1 MKRVKVNAQKIR
13 HRLTT
18 IMAKTGIPESDAEIV
33 ADSLIEAEL
42 EGRESHGLMRFPS
55 LYERIACGK
64 DFKNPHI
71 LFNSIGTNLF
81 LVDGDNVLGAVLANH
96 VMTFC
101 ADTAKKEGM
110 SIAAVKNANHLG
122 AAAYYTNKAAKDGLF
137 AFLATNASPA
147 VAPSGGMSKL
157 LGTNPFSVSFPAG
170 KYGVFSLD
178 IATSASAMGKIL
190 MYAKED
196 KSIPIGWAMDEN
208 GQDTT
213 SSSAAVDA
221 FKKGI
226 GILPM
231 AGHKGMG
238 LAMVIDVL
246 AGLLSGASLS
256 YQVSNSFAAGNVSG
270 VGFFCLVLDIKR
282 FMPLDEFQ
290 SKLET
295 WFDILKADK
304 VRTGT
309 SGIFIPGEIE
319 QNHAVSTGDSLD
331 VLSSVIKDIEKIEAE
346 LGLEKQTTAI

>member
-1 MKRVKVNAQKIR
+1 MIYKKLENI
-13 HRLTT
+13 TT
-18 IMAKTGIPESDAEIV
+18 ITAKQYEQALKKYPTLS
-33 ADSLIEAEL
+33 
-42 EGRESHGLMRFPS
+42 GLYA
-55 LYERIACGK
+55 LVK
-64 DFKNPHI
+64 DFY
-71 LFNSIGTNLF
+71 
-81 LVDGDNVLGAVLANH
+81 GAI
-96 VMTFC
+96 FS
-101 ADTAKKEGM
+101 KKPE
-110 SIAAVKNANHLG
+110 
-122 AAAYYTNKAAKDGLF
+122 KD
-137 AFLATNASPA
+137 
-147 VAPSGGMSKL
+147 VYKRQ
-157 LGTNPFSVSFPAG
+157 VSFPAG